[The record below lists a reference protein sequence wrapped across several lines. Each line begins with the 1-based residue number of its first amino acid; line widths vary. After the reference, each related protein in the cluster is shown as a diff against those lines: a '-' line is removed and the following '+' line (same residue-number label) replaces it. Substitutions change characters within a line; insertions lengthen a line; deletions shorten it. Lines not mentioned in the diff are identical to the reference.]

1 MSSPQS
7 LNEKSLK
14 TCSVC
19 GDKALGFNFNAIT
32 CESCKAFFRR
42 NALLNK
48 EFTCPFSEHCEITAI
63 TRRFCQKCRLEKCF
77 SIGMKKEHIMS
88 EEEKILKRMKI
99 EQNKAKK
106 RIHSTTNEETCSM
119 KIKREEYSDLSL
131 SESNFLTSSEYH
143 VPSPFEESNDTS
155 ANFNS
160 PKEITSTTCESPEKI
175 KVEELEITSESNST
189 DIVDKILNS
198 PIGTK
203 KVIDKLMNT
212 QENAVNVMAKIICS
226 PKDAMEL
233 IGHLISA
240 PGDALHI
247 ISKIMNS
254 PLDALTVFTQF
265 MSSPTDA
272 IQVIS
277 KIVSSPKDVLQFM
290 QQLMNNPADALQI
303 MTKFMNSPAEAL
315 RLINK
320 MMNQSE
326 VDSTTT
332 TTTTVDKTSLNEE
345 ITLTN
350 PMIKEML
357 GLFKN
362 HNQPTNTP
370 STTSNTI
377 TCDST
382 PVTDSEIKSDQFR
395 VTDVTEDVLQ
405 AVEKTPI
412 VPHSI
417 ESILCEAIKLE
428 YESYSNLNQ
437 TSSTSRE
444 LNDAEQAKLNELIVS
459 NKALNAPVDDDL
471 STLISDDCIQV
482 YMFRLLILF

>member
-1 MSSPQS
+1 MTSPQS
-7 LNEKSLK
+7 PNEKSLK

-48 EFTCPFSEHCEITAI
+48 EFQCPFSEHCEITAI

-88 EEEKILKRMKI
+88 EEEKILKRKKI

-106 RIHSTTNEETCSM
+106 RIHSTTNDDSSSM
-119 KIKREEYSDLSL
+119 KIKREEYTDLTDQ
-131 SESNFLTSSEYH
+131 NFNYN
-143 VPSPFEESNDTS
+143 VPSPFEDTNDNST
-155 ANFNS
+155 NFNS
-160 PKEITSTTCESPEKI
+160 PKEITSTTNEIPEKV
-175 KVEELEITSESNST
+175 KEEEEELTADSNSS

-203 KVIDKLMNT
+203 KVIDKLMKT
-212 QENAVNVMAKIICS
+212 QEDAVNIMAKIICS

-233 IGHLISA
+233 IGHLISS
-240 PGDALHI
+240 PGDGLHI

-332 TTTTVDKTSLNEE
+332 TTTTIDKTSLNEE
-345 ITLTN
+345 ISLTN
-350 PMIKEML
+350 PMIKAML

-362 HNQPTNTP
+362 DNQQVN
-370 STTSNTI
+370 TSNTI

-382 PVTDSEIKSDQFR
+382 PVNDNEKKSEQFR

-482 YMFRLLILF
+482 

>member
-1 MSSPQS
+1 MTSPQS
-7 LNEKSLK
+7 PSEKSLK

-48 EFTCPFSEHCEITAI
+48 EFQCPFSEHCEITAI

-88 EEEKILKRMKI
+88 EEEKILKRKKI

-106 RIHSTTNEETCSM
+106 RIHSTTNDDSCSI
-119 KIKREEYSDLSL
+119 KIKREEYSDQ
-131 SESNFLTSSEYH
+131 SNFVINSEYN
-143 VPSPFEESNDTS
+143 VPSPFEDDVST
-155 ANFNS
+155 NFNS
-160 PKEITSTTCESPEKI
+160 PKEITSTTSETPEKI
-175 KVEELEITSESNST
+175 KEEIEMELTVESNTS
-189 DIVDKILNS
+189 DIVYRILNS

-203 KVIDKLMNT
+203 KVIDKLMKT
-212 QENAVNVMAKIICS
+212 QENAVNIMAKIICS

-233 IGHLISA
+233 IGHLISS

-332 TTTTVDKTSLNEE
+332 TTTTTIDKTSLNEE

-350 PMIKEML
+350 PMIKAML
-357 GLFKN
+357 GLFRN
-362 HNQPTNTP
+362 DNQQTNTS
-370 STTSNTI
+370 STV

-382 PVTDSEIKSDQFR
+382 PVNDNEKKTDQFR

-405 AVEKTPI
+405 AVEQTPI

-428 YESYSNLNQ
+428 YESYSSLNQ

-459 NKALNAPVDDDL
+459 HKALNAPVDDDL

-482 YMFRLLILF
+482 CFFLLLF

>member
-1 MSSPQS
+1 MTSPSQS

-42 NALLNK
+42 NALLTK

-88 EEEKILKRMKI
+88 EEEKILKRKKI

-106 RIHSTTNEETCSM
+106 RIHSTTNEESCSI
-119 KIKREEYSDLSL
+119 KIKREEC
-131 SESNFLTSSEYH
+131 SEYIFSEQNNFIGNSEYN
-143 VPSPFEESNDTS
+143 VPSPFDESNDTS
-155 ANFNS
+155 INFNS
-160 PKEITSTTCESPEKI
+160 PKEITSTTEEI
-175 KVEELEITSESNST
+175 KVEDELTAESNTS
-189 DIVDKILNS
+189 DIVYKILNS
-198 PIGTK
+198 PIGAK
-203 KVIDKLMNT
+203 KVIDKLMTT
-212 QENAVNVMAKIICS
+212 QEDAVNIMAKIVCS

-332 TTTTVDKTSLNEE
+332 PATPAANSIDKNNLNDE
-345 ITLTN
+345 ISLTN
-350 PMIKEML
+350 PMIKAML
-357 GLFKN
+357 GLFRN
-362 HNQPTNTP
+362 DNQPINTP
-370 STTSNTI
+370 STTTSNTI

-382 PVTDSEIKSDQFR
+382 PVVENEKKTEKWK

-405 AVEKTPI
+405 AVEQAPI

-428 YESYSNLNQ
+428 YESYSNLNL
-437 TSSTSRE
+437 TNSTSRE
-444 LNDAEQAKLNELIVS
+444 LNDAERAKLNELIVS
-459 NKALNAPVDDDL
+459 NKALYAPVDDDL

-482 YMFRLLILF
+482 CVID